1 MRDKNAEEK
10 FTANNRWRF
19 ELGEQVWVATTQLE
33 GFDEWLWVD
42 GLVIERVVESYW
54 GEGRP
59 MKWYEDEM
67 YDVLSNGELQ
77 RVHLDRLRATQMTPA
92 E

>member
-42 GLVIERVVESYW
+42 GLVIERVVQSYW

>member
-10 FTANNRWRF
+10 LTANNRWRF

-33 GFDEWLWVD
+33 GFDEWRWVD